1 MGQSIQHTTL
11 KSIEKEAL
19 RNMSRNADKHTLQRF
34 YRLGEGYCEF
44 NQRDSEILYSIVHD
58 NLCEVNYIINRALE
72 SVSCIYKPEIREE
85 KCQDDMHYGKDRIK
99 CKEASEGDSA
109 LYQLWLNRGNT
120 GTMEDFLD
128 ALFKDEKMNWY
139 KMDW

>member
-1 MGQSIQHTTL
+1 MGQSIQHKTL

-44 NQRDSEILYSIVHD
+44 SQRDSEILYSIVHD

-72 SVSCIYKPEIREE
+72 SVSCIYKPEIRE
-85 KCQDDMHYGKDRIK
+85 GKYQI
-99 CKEASEGDSA
+99 EASEGDSA